1 MSTLFLNGMML
12 LAEVA
17 RREGLFD
24 WLAAHA
30 AIQARESARRLLKPI
45 YLVGPAVTVL
55 LSDDANAVVLT
66 PAVGAS
72 ARAVGWR
79 TPCPICSLTTI
90 LWLSAVRPDG
100 AHVGY

>member
-66 PAVGAS
+66 PAVGA
-72 ARAVGWR
+72 AGWR

-90 LWLSAVRPDG
+90 LWLSAFRPDG
-100 AHVGY
+100 ANVGY